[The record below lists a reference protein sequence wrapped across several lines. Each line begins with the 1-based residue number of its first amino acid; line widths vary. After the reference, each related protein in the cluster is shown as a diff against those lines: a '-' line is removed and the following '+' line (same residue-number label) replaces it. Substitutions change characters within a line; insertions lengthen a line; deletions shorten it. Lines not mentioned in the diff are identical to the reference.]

1 MKWNFYT
8 TNIALNNFAMYSNT
22 PECRTKRIEEICDRI
37 EAYIPCDNKEQIIE
51 DFKKDVSN
59 VNSSTE
65 FKEKVTN
72 LILVIKRNF
81 VN

>member
-8 TNIALNNFAMYSNT
+8 TNIALNNSAIYSKT
-22 PECRTKRIEEICDRI
+22 PECRKKRVEEICDLI
-37 EAYIPCDNKEQIIE
+37 EAYIPCDNKEKIIQ
-51 DFKKDVSN
+51 DFKQDVSN

-65 FKEKVTN
+65 FKEKVSK
-72 LILVIKRNF
+72 LICVIKENF